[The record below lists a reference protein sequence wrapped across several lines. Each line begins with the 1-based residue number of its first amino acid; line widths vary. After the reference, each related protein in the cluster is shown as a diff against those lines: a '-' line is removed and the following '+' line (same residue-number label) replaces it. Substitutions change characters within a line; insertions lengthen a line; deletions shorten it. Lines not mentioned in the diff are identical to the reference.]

1 MMKKLLNYLLI
12 GVFIM
17 TALLAAVAG
26 LKAYSGYMENKA
38 EEEAL
43 FQQRKEEIL
52 ARNAEAQNRVQEMEV
67 EIIQLQG
74 DAEALQA
81 FIDETV
87 NAANEV
93 QRRKETGDVWEGD
106 ALSADSVSGDGV
118 STEDGSLSDPGGPV
132 SGNGIWDD
140 ADAVSGNGIWGYP
153 DSVSGNGIRGDGE
166 LISGNGIWGRP
177 DSVSGNGVRGD
188 SESVSGNGIWGRPDS
203 VSGNGVRGDGGS
215 VSGNGI
221 WGYPDSISG
230 NTVSGNDDFGF
241 LMGGVSENDED
252 VNYYDG
258 NMTSDSVFDEWR
270 PIYEQPDMTLE
281 ERKELRTSYQ
291 ETLEVNQADREWIA
305 ENQYDFSQTKIACL
319 GDSITKAAN
328 LEDEEN
334 YEQYAYPARLQ
345 ELLGAQEVYNLGI
358 GGSSIGRYWADAFVD
373 RYTEIPEDSDIIIVM
388 GGTNDGFCVSDE
400 EFGSLEEREYH
411 TFCGDLDELMRGLR
425 EDYPDAQIFFATPLP
440 NVLQDYLMSERDY
453 LLPQKKFVEVIQT
466 LAGEYD
472 FELID
477 LYNSNVL
484 DSHDANI
491 ITEYM
496 PDGVHGNQEG
506 YQILA
511 ERFAGEIV
519 KYYNGDDSET
529 AKENAG
535 EENSAENSGMGAG
548 ADTGINAGANHGAIT
563 GVTGNGGAA
572 AVIGGNAGINVG
584 NGGST
589 GMPTDSGGSEAGD
602 GNDGDGTDDGS
613 GVGGAAENGNGA
625 DGSGAV
631 GSVGAGESVG
641 SSEAAGSVGNGESVG
656 SSWTGGSS
664 GGGSAEN
671 GENVGSNGDA
681 GSAGSGENVGS
692 NGDAGSAGSGESAGG
707 SGTTGSAGSGESAGG
722 SGTAGSVGT
731 GESGNGNGDAGDG
744 RNDRR
749 AGGNAGGNTDFD
761 RNSERKQY
769 RYEY

>member
-1 MMKKLLNYLLI
+1 MMKKLQNYLLI

-26 LKAYSGYMENKA
+26 LRAYSGYMEKRA

-52 ARNAEAQNRVQEMEV
+52 ARNAEAQSRVLEMEV
-67 EIIQLQG
+67 EIIQLQE
-74 DAEALQA
+74 DMEALQA
-81 FIDETV
+81 FIDDTV

-93 QRRKETGDVWEGD
+93 QRRKEIENASADGADSASENNG
-106 ALSADSVSGDGV
+106 AELSDSMSGNDGQEQFDSVSGNDV
-118 STEDGSLSDPGGPV
+118 SGQFDSV
-132 SGNGIWDD
+132 SGNDVSGQF
-140 ADAVSGNGIWGYP
+140 ASVSGNEAEGQF
-153 DSVSGNGIRGDGE
+153 DSVSGNGGE
-166 LISGNGIWGRP
+166 GQF
-177 DSVSGNGVRGD
+177 
-188 SESVSGNGIWGRPDS
+188 
-203 VSGNGVRGDGGS
+203 GS
-215 VSGNGI
+215 VSGND
-221 WGYPDSISG
+221 DSGLSSVSG
-230 NTVSGNDDFGF
+230 NQYDGLSVSGNTVSGNDDMTVSGNDDFGF
-241 LMGGVSENDED
+241 LMGSISENDD

-258 NMTSDSVFDEWR
+258 DMTADSVFDEWR
-270 PIYEQPDMTLE
+270 PIYEQSDMTLE

-373 RYTEIPEDSDIIIVM
+373 RYMEIPEDSDIIIVM

-425 EDYPDAQIFFATPLP
+425 ENYPDAQIFFATPLP

-466 LAGEYD
+466 LADEYD

-496 PDGVHGNQEG
+496 PDGVHGNPEG

-519 KYYNGDDSET
+519 KYYNEDGLET
-529 AKENAG
+529 A
-535 EENSAENSGMGAG
+535 EESSVTEGIPASGSGL
-548 ADTGINAGANHGAIT
+548 GIGANTGAAT
-563 GVTGNGGAA
+563 GVTGNVGAGA
-572 AVIGGNAGINVG
+572 GMATVIGGNTGVNTGNYGIGTETESGSEVETGGESDG
-584 NGGST
+584 NNEA
-589 GMPTDSGGSEAGD
+589 DSGTDGNDMESEAG
-602 GNDGDGTDDGS
+602 GTQ
-613 GVGGAAENGNGA
+613 NGA
-625 DGSGAV
+625 D
-631 GSVGAGESVG
+631 AG
-641 SSEAAGSVGNGESVG
+641 
-656 SSWTGGSS
+656 TGGMQ
-664 GGGSAEN
+664 G
-671 GENVGSNGDA
+671 
-681 GSAGSGENVGS
+681 
-692 NGDAGSAGSGESAGG
+692 
-707 SGTTGSAGSGESAGG
+707 
-722 SGTAGSVGT
+722 
-731 GESGNGNGDAGDG
+731 
-744 RNDRR
+744 
-749 AGGNAGGNTDFD
+749 
-761 RNSERKQY
+761 
-769 RYEY
+769 

>member
-1 MMKKLLNYLLI
+1 MMKKLQNYLLI

-26 LKAYSGYMENKA
+26 LVAYSGYMEKRA

-67 EIIQLQG
+67 EIINWQ
-74 DAEALQA
+74 DDVEALQA
-81 FIDETV
+81 FIDDAV

-93 QRRKETGDVWEGD
+93 QRRKEMEKASMDG
-106 ALSADSVSGDGV
+106 AASADSVS
-118 STEDGSLSDPGGPV
+118 EDDAAVISDSV
-132 SGNGIWDD
+132 SGDEGQE
-140 ADAVSGNGIWGYP
+140 P
-153 DSVSGNGIRGDGE
+153 FDSVSGNDVSGQPGS
-166 LISGNGIWGRP
+166 ISDNDAEGP
-177 DSVSGNGVRGD
+177 FDSVSGNGVEGQ
-188 SESVSGNGIWGRPDS
+188 S
-203 VSGNGVRGDGGS
+203 GS
-215 VSGNGI
+215 VSGNG
-221 WGYPDSISG
+221 GSGTSSVSG
-230 NTVSGNDDFGF
+230 NQYDGSSVSGNTVSGNGDGTVSGNDDFGF
-241 LMGGVSENDED
+241 LMGSVSENDD

-258 NMTSDSVFDEWR
+258 DMTSDSVFDEWR

-281 ERKELRTSYQ
+281 ERKELRTSYE

-305 ENQYDFSQTKIACL
+305 ENQYDFSQMKIACL

-334 YEQYAYPARLQ
+334 YEQYAYPAKLQ

-373 RYTEIPEDSDIIIVM
+373 RYMDIPADSDIIIVM

-425 EDYPDAQIFFATPLP
+425 ENYPDAQIFFATPLP

-453 LLPQKKFVEVIQT
+453 LLPQKNFVEVIQV
-466 LAGEYD
+466 LADEYD

-496 PDGVHGNQEG
+496 PDGVHGNEEG

-519 KYYNGDDSET
+519 KYYNEDKTEES
-529 AKENAG
+529 AG
-535 EENSAENSGMGAG
+535 MEENPAANGTNDGSAIGAG
-548 ADTGINAGANHGAIT
+548 TGAAA
-563 GVTGNGGAA
+563 GVTGNGGANTGVA
-572 AVIGGNAGINVG
+572 AVIGGNAGVNTG
-584 NGGST
+584 NYGSGTETEAESGSETEAGVETDGNAGTDGGS
-589 GMPTDSGGSEAGD
+589 
-602 GNDGDGTDDGS
+602 
-613 GVGGAAENGNGA
+613 
-625 DGSGAV
+625 DGSGADA
-631 GSVGAGESVG
+631 GTDGTQAGADAGTDGEQNGADAGTDGTQTGTGAGSG
-641 SSEAAGSVGNGESVG
+641 AAQ
-656 SSWTGGSS
+656 TGTGT
-664 GGGSAEN
+664 
-671 GENVGSNGDA
+671 GSNAAQSGTDA
-681 GSAGSGENVGS
+681 GSDANGGTNGAGA
-692 NGDAGSAGSGESAGG
+692 DK
-707 SGTTGSAGSGESAGG
+707 
-722 SGTAGSVGT
+722 GT
-731 GESGNGNGDAGDG
+731 GTGD
-744 RNDRR
+744 RND
-749 AGGNAGGNTDFD
+749 AS
-761 RNSERKQY
+761 SERKQY